1 MLHTMTRMMDSGGST
16 KRKKEQETPITAA
29 EVVRQTNEAKPNVLP
44 MGFPVITASGI
55 HEIKM
60 PQTQLGLPLVEARS
74 GVPYAERR
82 DTRWEDLFPQAVV
95 PAQTVSVQEDP
106 YAIPAYETEDNFAYE
121 AGKEAARAADQVP
134 YDGGTLWNG
143 LLNYEENKKHRE
155 ELMQTYF
162 DGYLFLGESK

>member
-1 MLHTMTRMMDSGGST
+1 MLHNMTRMMDSGGST
-16 KRKKEQETPITAA
+16 KRKKEQETTITAA

-55 HEIKM
+55 REIKM
-60 PQTQLGLPLVEARS
+60 PQTQLGLPLVEVRS

-106 YAIPAYETEDNFAYE
+106 YAGTYTKRDPGHRWTKSGRVVWAFGCNGISRSNGSWRFC
-121 AGKEAARAADQVP
+121 GQCVHCGVICIWL
-134 YDGGTLWNG
+134 GGNC
-143 LLNYEENKKHRE
+143 K
-155 ELMQTYF
+155 
-162 DGYLFLGESK
+162 